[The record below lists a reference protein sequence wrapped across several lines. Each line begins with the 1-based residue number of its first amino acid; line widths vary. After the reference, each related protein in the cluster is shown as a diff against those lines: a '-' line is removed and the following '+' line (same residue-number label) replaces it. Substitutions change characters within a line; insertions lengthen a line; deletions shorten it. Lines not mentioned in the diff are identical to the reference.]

1 VIKPRRSSEED
12 RRIILEL
19 SKELAAGFGKN
30 AEALDRTGKFS
41 REHYQLAHDAGYMRL
56 TLPKEHNGW
65 GADVY
70 TFCLAQEELAQG
82 CAGTALAINMHLS
95 IQSVL
100 SYLLT
105 PEQKAAV
112 FSEAAGKQITF
123 AGGGTEESSGGNW
136 QSVTASAEKTAGG
149 YVLNGRKKFCSGAL
163 AADYFWNFYML
174 TDLKDSQLPIGST
187 SFLARRSMP
196 GLSVVE
202 TWDSM
207 GMRASGSDD
216 LLLDHVLV
224 PDDALVGRPGLG
236 FAQASK
242 RLYWFLL
249 GEVAVYV
256 GVASAALR
264 ETIQYVRRRHAK
276 FQGTQMGPGLET
288 QILVGE
294 MSARLA
300 AARSLL
306 HQTATSF
313 ASEEVERTGSTS
325 ELLAQ
330 AAQTKYFATRTCIE
344 VVDIAL
350 QIAGGFGFLKGS
362 PIERHYRDVRGG
374 PFHPPRNVPTAL
386 SLAGRHLLGLN
397 LDPNAV

>member
-1 VIKPRRSSEED
+1 MTIRHSSQED
-12 RRIILEL
+12 RRNILEL
-19 SKELAAGFGKN
+19 SKELAAVFGGG
-30 AEALDRTGKFS
+30 AEALDRAGKFS
-41 REHYQLAHDAGYMRL
+41 KEHYRIAHDAGYMRL
-56 TLPKEHNGW
+56 TLPQDYGGW

-100 SYLLT
+100 SYLLND
-105 PEQKAAV
+105 EQKRAV
-112 FSEAAGKQITF
+112 FSEVVDKKITF
-123 AGGGTEESSGGNW
+123 AGGGTEESIGGNW
-136 QSVTASAEKTAGG
+136 QSVTAGAQQTEDG
-149 YVLNGRKKFCSGAL
+149 YVLNGRKKFCSGASV
-163 AADYFWNFYML
+163 ADYFWNFYML
-174 TDLKDSQLPIGST
+174 ADLKDSRLPIGAT
-187 SFLARRSMP
+187 SFLVHRSAP

-216 LLLDHVLV
+216 LLLDQVRV
-224 PDDALVGRPGLG
+224 AGGAMVGRPGLG

-249 GEVAVYV
+249 SEVAVYV
-256 GVASAALR
+256 GVATAAMK
-264 ETIQYVRRRHAK
+264 ETIEYVRRRHSK
-276 FQGTQMGPGLET
+276 LQGTKRGPGLET
-288 QILVGE
+288 QLLVGE
-294 MSARLA
+294 MSARLE

-306 HQTATSF
+306 HRTAQSF
-313 ASEEVERTGSTS
+313 AAEEVERTGSTP

-330 AAQTKYFATRTCIE
+330 AAQTKYFATKTCIE

-374 PFHPPRNVPTAL
+374 PFHPPRNTPTAL
-386 SLAGRHLLGLN
+386 SLVGRQLLGLN
-397 LDPNAV
+397 LDPSFG